1 MTAHLLPPLLFR
13 RLTRQLAR
21 LVSGLLLAVWLPFA
35 CLTAWAQGVQPVPPL
50 TAHVMDSTGT
60 LTAAQ
65 QAALEARLTAFEQSR
80 GAQVVMLMVPTT
92 QPEDIAAYAQRIGDS
107 WKIGRKSIGDGLL
120 LVVAKNDRTVRIE
133 TTKALEGAIPDLAA
147 SQIIENAITPRFK
160 KGDFAGGLDA
170 GADQIMALISG
181 EKLPAPQQGNAKSR
195 SSNGGFDWTTLAVF
209 LFFAVPIGGRL
220 LSALLGR
227 KLGSMTT
234 GGAVGVLAWLFTSSL
249 IIGAIAA
256 VVGMVFALISGISGL
271 GGMGRGGRSSGWGG
285 PGGFGG
291 GGFGGGGFGGGGFGG
306 RGGGGFSS
314 GGGGNFGGG
323 GASGN
328 W

>member
-1 MTAHLLPPLLFR
+1 MRIRHLFPPFNSLA
-13 RLTRQLAR
+13 RQLAR
-21 LVSGLLLAVWLPFA
+21 LATGLLLAAWLPFA
-35 CLTAWAQGVQPVPPL
+35 PLGAWAQGVQAVPPL

-60 LTAAQ
+60 LSDAQ
-65 QAALEARLTAFEQSR
+65 RDALEAKLTAFEQAR
-80 GAQVVMLMVPTT
+80 GAQVVILMVPTT

-107 WKIGRKSIGDGLL
+107 WKIGRKDIGDGLL

-147 SQIIENAITPRFK
+147 KQIIDEAITPRFK
-160 KGDFAGGLDA
+160 QGDFAGGLDA
-170 GADQIMALISG
+170 GAQQIMARITG
-181 EKLPAPQQGNAKSR
+181 ENLPAPQQGNIQRGGS
-195 SSNGGFDWTTLAVF
+195 GGFDWTTLAVF
-209 LFFAVPIGGRL
+209 LFFAVPIGGRV
-220 LSALLGR
+220 LSSVLGR
-227 KLGSMTT
+227 KLGSVAT

-249 IIGAIAA
+249 IIGGIAA
-256 VVGMVFALISGISGL
+256 VVAMVFALISGISGL

-291 GGFGGGGFGGGGFGG
+291 GGFGGGGFGGGS

>member
-1 MTAHLLPPLLFR
+1 MKVRLF
-13 RLTRQLAR
+13 LQA
-21 LVSGLLLAVWLPFA
+21 LLLTAWLPFIG
-35 CLTAWAQGVQPVPPL
+35 LTAWAQGVQPVPPL
-50 TAHVMDSTGT
+50 TARVMDGTGT

-65 QAALEARLTAFEQSR
+65 KAALEAKLAAFEQSR
-80 GAQVVMLMVPTT
+80 GAQVVVLMVPTT

-107 WKIGRKSIGDGLL
+107 WKIGRNSIGDGLL

-147 SQIIENAITPRFK
+147 SQIIETAITPRFRQ
-160 KGDFAGGLDA
+160 GDFAGGLDA
-170 GADQIMALISG
+170 GADRIMARITG
-181 EKLPAPQQGNAKSR
+181 ENLPAPQQGGAR
-195 SSNGGFDWTTLAVF
+195 RGSSGGFDWTTLAVF
-209 LFFAVPIGGRL
+209 LFFAVPIGGRV
-220 LSALLGR
+220 LSSVLGR
-227 KLGSMTT
+227 KLGSVAT

-249 IIGAIAA
+249 IIGGIAA
-256 VVGMVFALISGISGL
+256 VAGMVFALVSGISSLAGL
-271 GGMGRGGRSSGWGG
+271 GQGGRSSGWGTS
-285 PGGFGG
+285 GGLGGLG
-291 GGFGGGGFGGGGFGG
+291 GGFGGGGFGGS